1 MRLDLLAALSGAM
14 IAVQARVNG
23 ELSHQLNNGLQAAFV
38 SFGSGLL
45 IILLITPF
53 SSQIK
58 EGIVNL
64 RAAVKNKEIARW
76 KLLAGALGGSF
87 VAIQTQIVPLIGV
100 AIYSVASIAGQT
112 AMSLIVDRIGLTG
125 GGKKL
130 ISPRRVLAA
139 VLTVIAVLVSVWDRI
154 DANNLS
160 MFAVTAGGI
169 AGAIVGVQ
177 RALNGQINEYSHQSF
192 TTSLLNFITG
202 TSFLMILIAIGLVI
216 GRNELSPLPSNPWW
230 IYTGGV
236 IGVIYIAFT
245 STIVQ
250 HLGVLTFTLFSVG
263 GQLVGSLV
271 IDLVSPTKGVSV
283 SAYLVTGIFMTYAG
297 VIGVIYI
304 AFISTIVQHLG
315 VLTFTLFSVGGQLIS
330 SLIIDF
336 VSPTNGVR
344 VSYYLITG
352 IAMTYL
358 GVIAGGVGSS
368 RVKKPQKQ

>member
-14 IAVQARVNG
+14 IALQARANG
-23 ELSHQLNNGLQAAFV
+23 ELSQRLDNGLQAALV
-38 SFGSGLL
+38 SFSSGLL

-53 SSQIK
+53 SPHIK
-58 EGIVNL
+58 EGIRNL
-64 RAAVKNKEIARW
+64 RGAISRKEIARW

-87 VAIQTQIVPLIGV
+87 VATQTQIVPLIGV

-112 AMSLIVDRIGLTG
+112 AMSLVVDRIGLTG

-130 ISPRRVLAA
+130 ISPRRVIAA
-139 VLTVIAVLVSVWDRI
+139 VLTVLAVLVSVWDRI

-160 MFAVTAGGI
+160 MIAVTAGGI
-169 AGAIVGVQ
+169 AGAVVGVQ

-202 TSFLMILIAIGLVI
+202 TTFLVILILV
-216 GRNELSPLPSNPWW
+216 GVALGKNELSPLPAGPWW

-263 GQLVGSLV
+263 GQLAASLV
-271 IDLVSPTKGVSV
+271 IDLVSPTDGVSV
-283 SAYLVTGIFMTYAG
+283 SAYLVTG
-297 VIGVIYI
+297 
-304 AFISTIVQHLG
+304 L
-315 VLTFTLFSVGGQLIS
+315 
-330 SLIIDF
+330 
-336 VSPTNGVR
+336 
-344 VSYYLITG
+344 
-352 IAMTYL
+352 AMTYI
-358 GVIAGGVGSS
+358 GVIAGGVGNSQAQ
-368 RVKKPQKQ
+368 KPKRR

>member
-14 IAVQARVNG
+14 IALQARANG
-23 ELSHQLNNGLQAAFV
+23 ELSHRLDNGLQAALV
-38 SFGSGLL
+38 SFSSGLL
-45 IILLITPF
+45 IIAIITPF
-53 SSQIK
+53 SPQIK
-58 EGIVNL
+58 EGIRNL
-64 RAAVKNKEIARW
+64 HGSVARKEIARW
-76 KLLAGALGGSF
+76 KLFAGALGGSF

-130 ISPRRVLAA
+130 ISPRRVIAA

-160 MFAVTAGGI
+160 MVAVTAGCI
-169 AGAIVGVQ
+169 AGAVVGVQ

-202 TSFLMILIAIGLVI
+202 TSFLVILILAGVAL
-216 GRNELSPLPSNPWW
+216 GKNELSPLPAGPWW

-271 IDLVSPTKGVSV
+271 IDLVSPTNGVSV
-283 SAYLVTGIFMTYAG
+283 SA
-297 VIGVIYI
+297 
-304 AFISTIVQHLG
+304 
-315 VLTFTLFSVGGQLIS
+315 
-330 SLIIDF
+330 
-336 VSPTNGVR
+336 
-344 VSYYLITG
+344 YLITG
-352 IAMTYL
+352 IAMTYV
-358 GVIAGGVGSS
+358 GVLAGGVGNL
-368 RVKKPQKQ
+368 RVRK

>member
-14 IAVQARVNG
+14 IALQARANG
-23 ELSHQLNNGLQAAFV
+23 ELSHRLNNGLQAALV

-45 IILLITPF
+45 IIFVITLF
-53 SSQIK
+53 NSKIK
-58 EGIVNL
+58 EGIKNL
-64 RAAVKNKEIARW
+64 RRAVANKEIARW
-76 KLLAGALGGSF
+76 KLFAGALGGSF

-130 ISPRRVLAA
+130 ISPRRVSAA
-139 VLTVIAVLVSVWDRI
+139 VLTVLAVLVSVWDRI

-160 MFAVTAGGI
+160 MLAVTAGGI

-177 RALNGQINEYSHQSF
+177 RALNGQINEYSNQSF
-192 TTSLLNFITG
+192 TTSLLNFVTG
-202 TSFLMILIAIGLVI
+202 TSFLVILIVVGMLL
-216 GRNELSPLPSNPWW
+216 GRNELSPLPSGPWW

-271 IDLVSPTKGVSV
+271 IDLVSPTEGVSV
-283 SAYLVTGIFMTYAG
+283 SAYLVTGIVMTYAG
-297 VIGVIYI
+297 VV
-304 AFISTIVQHLG
+304 
-315 VLTFTLFSVGGQLIS
+315 
-330 SLIIDF
+330 
-336 VSPTNGVR
+336 
-344 VSYYLITG
+344 
-352 IAMTYL
+352 
-358 GVIAGGVGSS
+358 AGGVSNL
-368 RVKKPQKQ
+368 RVRK

>member
-14 IAVQARVNG
+14 IALQARANG
-23 ELSHQLNNGLQAAFV
+23 ELSHRLDNGLQAALV
-38 SFGSGLL
+38 SFGSGL
-45 IILLITPF
+45 IIIFIITLF
-53 SSQIK
+53 NSKIK
-58 EGIVNL
+58 EGIKNL
-64 RAAVKNKEIARW
+64 RQSVTNKEIARW
-76 KLLAGALGGSF
+76 KLFAGALGGSF

-139 VLTVIAVLVSVWDRI
+139 VLTVLAVLVSVWDRI

-160 MFAVTAGGI
+160 MLAVTAGGV
-169 AGAIVGVQ
+169 AGAIVGIQ
-177 RALNGQINEYSHQSF
+177 RALNGQINEHSHQSF
-192 TTSLLNFITG
+192 TTSLLNFMTG
-202 TSFLMILIAIGLVI
+202 TAFLLVLIIAGILL
-216 GRNELSPLPSNPWW
+216 GRNELSPLPSGPWW

-271 IDLVSPTKGVSV
+271 IDLISPTDGVSV
-283 SAYLVTGIFMTYAG
+283 SAYLVTGIVMTYAG
-297 VIGVIYI
+297 VV
-304 AFISTIVQHLG
+304 
-315 VLTFTLFSVGGQLIS
+315 
-330 SLIIDF
+330 
-336 VSPTNGVR
+336 
-344 VSYYLITG
+344 
-352 IAMTYL
+352 
-358 GVIAGGVGSS
+358 AGGVSNQ
-368 RVKKPQKQ
+368 RVRK

>member
-14 IAVQARVNG
+14 IALQARANG
-23 ELSHQLNNGLQAAFV
+23 ELSHRLNNGLQAALV

-45 IILLITPF
+45 IIFVITLF
-53 SSQIK
+53 NSTIK
-58 EGIVNL
+58 EGIKNL
-64 RAAVKNKEIARW
+64 RAAVANKEIARW

-112 AMSLIVDRIGLTG
+112 AMSLVVDRIGLTG

-139 VLTVIAVLVSVWDRI
+139 FLTVLAVLVSVWERI

-169 AGAIVGVQ
+169 AGAIVGIQ

-202 TSFLMILIAIGLVI
+202 TSFLLILIVAGLI
-216 GRNELSPLPSNPWW
+216 LGRNELSPLPSGPWW

-263 GQLVGSLV
+263 GQLVGSLI
-271 IDLVSPTKGVSV
+271 IDLVSPTDGVSV
-283 SAYLVTGIFMTYAG
+283 SAYLVTGIVMTYA
-297 VIGVIYI
+297 
-304 AFISTIVQHLG
+304 
-315 VLTFTLFSVGGQLIS
+315 
-330 SLIIDF
+330 
-336 VSPTNGVR
+336 
-344 VSYYLITG
+344 
-352 IAMTYL
+352 

-368 RVKKPQKQ
+368 RVKKPQKL